1 MSVAVADPVLC
12 EGVMVIGC
20 GGCGGCGGGGMTF
33 GPTGQMFNE
42 QKFTHWIV
50 LSFHLPVTL

>member
-12 EGVMVIGC
+12 EGVMVI
-20 GGCGGCGGGGMTF
+20 GCGGGGMTF